1 MKEALHSNPSTRDE
15 RIELERS
22 RSDQANPEESSYNY
36 QRQFALSL
44 VDSLGLDA
52 ALQACREN
60 AWEGTLDI
68 LLTEPATVW
77 Y

>member
-1 MKEALHSNPSTRDE
+1 MLYE
-15 RIELERS
+15 
-22 RSDQANPEESSYNY
+22 QANPEESGYDY
-36 QRQFALSL
+36 QRQFAMSP

-52 ALQACREN
+52 ALQACRDN

-68 LLTEPATVW
+68 LLIEPATVW